1 MSEAATLT
9 GATPA
14 RTLTP
19 RLALPALAALLA
31 ACALASMAVGA
42 FYVAPADVLAVVAH
56 RLHLRGAPD
65 VSPQAAAVVWAVRA
79 PRTLLAAGVGAALGA
94 SGSVMQGVFRNPLV
108 DPGLFGVS
116 SGAGL
121 GAVAAI
127 VLGARIAGGLPPA
140 LAPYATQAAAF
151 AGALAATLLWLR
163 LARTGG
169 RGGPAAQL
177 LTGVAINAAAASLM
191 GFLISS
197 ANDAQLHTITFWNLG
212 SVGGATWPLLAALA
226 LTLAPSLALLPRL
239 ARPLDALLLGE
250 AEAGHLGVSVETTK
264 KAAVVLVALAVGAS
278 VAVAGVVWFVG
289 LVVPH
294 LARLLLG
301 PGHRRLLPGAALLG
315 AALVVLADLAAR
327 TLVAPA
333 ELPLGVVTGAI
344 GAPFFLALLAREQ
357 RGLAP

>member
-1 MSEAATLT
+1 MSAALSVVG
-9 GATPA
+9 GAAPA
-14 RTLTP
+14 WSRP
-19 RLALPALAALLA
+19 RCALAALAGLLA
-31 ACALASMAVGA
+31 ASALLSLTIGA
-42 FYVAPADVLAVVAH
+42 FYVAPGDVIAVLAH

-65 VSPQAAAVVWAVRA
+65 VSPQAAAVVWVVRA
-79 PRTLLAAGVGAALGA
+79 PRTLLAAAVGAALGA
-94 SGSVMQGVFRNPLV
+94 SGGVMQGVFRNPLV

-127 VLGARIAGGLPPA
+127 VLGARVVGGLPPA

-151 AGALAATLLWLR
+151 AGALGATLLWTR
-163 LARTGG
+163 LARAGG
-169 RGGPAAQL
+169 RANLAGQL
-177 LTGVAINAAAASLM
+177 LTGIAINAACASLL
-191 GFLISS
+191 GFLVFL

-212 SVGGATWPLLAALA
+212 SVGGASWPLALA
-226 LTLAPSLALLPRL
+226 LVPALAPALALLPRL
-239 ARPLDALLLGE
+239 ARPLDALLLGD
-250 AEAGHLGVSVETTK
+250 AEAGHLGFSVEKTK
-264 KAAVVLVALAVGAS
+264 RLAIVVVALAVGAS

-315 AALVVLADLAAR
+315 AALLVLADLAAR

-333 ELPLGVVTGAI
+333 ELPLGVVTGAL
-344 GAPFFLALLAREQ
+344 GAPFFLALLAREN
-357 RGLAP
+357 RRFGP